1 MQVCREGATFQM
13 DDTEI
18 LIQMDD
24 EKINTC
30 KISMCIDNLILAD
43 GPVVIDWGA
52 FTRSVVID
60 SY

>member
-13 DDTEI
+13 DDAEI

-24 EKINTC
+24 EKINKC
-30 KISMCIDNLILAD
+30 KISMCNDNLVLPD

-52 FTRSVVID
+52 FTRSFVID